1 MAEDQSKLDL
11 GGQQLLPGNTK
22 AAKPRFDSPWSWRT
36 LFARKQPVKERVFEH
51 VRETANSVWLGNPET
66 PWPLVLLGEAGS
78 GKTSA
83 CLLML
88 AAWGRGRSF
97 CMTFDAWCDRIRFAK
112 RGELASDSGFSIGE
126 PAAWRDWE
134 TADFAVLD
142 DIGTREKASDHV
154 YETLKRSLDRR
165 EDGLPTVY
173 TSNLKL
179 DEIVCLFDD
188 RVASRLSAGTI
199 VYLEGDQRQ
208 AEFDAAKRPGV
219 EEK

>member
-1 MAEDQSKLDL
+1 MAEDHNPNDPA
-11 GGQQLLPGNTK
+11 GQQLHLANMMD
-22 AAKPRFDSPWSWRT
+22 AKPRFDSPWGWRA
-36 LFARKQPVKERVFEH
+36 LFARKQPIKERVLEH
-51 VRETANSVWLGNPET
+51 VREAANSVWQGDPSG
-66 PWPLVLLGEAGS
+66 WPLVLLGEAGS

-88 AAWGRGRSF
+88 AAWGRGQSF
-97 CMTFDAWCDRIRFAK
+97 YMTFDSWCDRIRFAK
-112 RGELASDSGFSIGE
+112 CGELASDSGFSIGE

-134 TADFAVLD
+134 WADFAVLD

-154 YETLKRSLDRR
+154 YEVLKRSLDRR

-179 DEIVCLFDD
+179 DEIACLFDD

-208 AEFDAAKRPGV
+208 AEFDAANRPEV
-219 EEK
+219 EE